1 MHEEAGGITAVG
13 ATSAALH
20 LRAHGVRHLFCGGE
34 VGGTRSAP
42 CSPLCAARSGCGGK
56 VTWSVAQAGLCLG
69 WSGRAMRG
77 FAGQKARRWRAAS
90 RLGVH
95 AAAAAPVRGRD
106 FPVVASVFP
115 TLPLLCRVT
124 RDHERRKKR
133 RKTAIFRCWG
143 EREEREKKR
152 RKREKKERKK
162 REKERK
168 RRRKEGEGRK
178 GKEERK
184 ERENAP
190 AIM

>member
-1 MHEEAGGITAVG
+1 MCRTDLLAGLEALVGIVLEVTRRQPHFASVAAVSCRARMHEEAGGITAVG

-95 AAAAAPVRGRD
+95 AAAAAPVRWLR
-106 FPVVASVFP
+106 FPGWLASVFP
-115 TLPLLCRVT
+115 TLP
-124 RDHERRKKR
+124 RDTGPRAKE
-133 RKTAIFRCWG
+133 KTHL
-143 EREEREKKR
+143 
-152 RKREKKERKK
+152 
-162 REKERK
+162 
-168 RRRKEGEGRK
+168 
-178 GKEERK
+178 
-184 ERENAP
+184 
-190 AIM
+190 